1 MQHCLTLFSFSSV
14 NVYSRVLVTLVYIYI
29 SNAQAP
35 YPPPCLLSLCRRGLA
50 FPRHY
55 LWVSW
60 ACLGNL
66 GIIPRPLVSRPPG
79 RAWAIYGAAL
89 PVLESKIVNF
99 GVKNCGLGLIGAPL
113 GASGAQ
119 DVILLAL
126 GSFSGPKRSPF
137 WPPFWHDFQ
146 TLASK
151 TEKNVYFM
159 WILRGS

>member
-1 MQHCLTLFSFSSV
+1 MRSQGLTRLAAGSAWRGV
-14 NVYSRVLVTLVYIYI
+14 

-50 FPRHY
+50 FPRGQRFGVKIMAAPS
-55 LWVSW
+55 LF
-60 ACLGNL
+60 CL
-66 GIIPRPLVSRPPG
+66 P
-79 RAWAIYGAAL
+79 GAASFSGAC
-89 PVLESKIVNF
+89 PWCSPARKAKIDNF

-126 GSFSGPKRSPF
+126 GSISGPKTSPF

-151 TEKNVYFM
+151 TEKNAYFM
-159 WILRGS
+159 WILRGA